1 MSSLNTDFVHLHVH
15 TEYSLLDGACRIKD
29 LAKACKERGMDALAI
44 TDHGVMYGIIE
55 FYEACKN
62 EGIKPIIGCEVYTAT
77 RTRFDKAPGIDND
90 YGHLL
95 LLAKNNT
102 GYHNLIKIVS
112 KAFTEGYYYKPRVDL
127 DLLREYSE
135 GIICA
140 SACLGGDIPQ
150 MILRNDYEGAKEL
163 ALVYNEIFGQG
174 NYYLELQSNGLEEQ
188 LIVNKALIKISD
200 ETGIPLIATND
211 VHFVSRSDARAQD
224 ILVCVQTGKKY
235 NDENR
240 MKFNTDEVYL
250 RTPDEMKELFK
261 VRRDALENTVKIAE
275 MCNVTIE
282 FGRPVL
288 PQFEIPGGLTPAEY
302 LRKLTYEGAHFR
314 YGENLPNEVAERIEY
329 ELSVIISMGYAEYY
343 LIVWD
348 FIKFAK
354 DNGITVGPG
363 RGSGAGSL
371 VAFCLKITNIDS
383 LKYNLAFERFLNPER
398 ISMPDFDVDFS
409 DERRKEVIDYVV
421 KKYGEDRVAQIITFG
436 TMAARGAVRDVGRV
450 LDVPYNDVDSIAK
463 MIPMAPGK
471 QTTIKGAIEVN
482 PELKAK
488 YETNPTVK
496 DLIDSAIQLEGMPR
510 NASTHAAGVVLTKDP
525 VTDYVPVHKTGDSV
539 VTQFPMA
546 ILEKLGLLKV
556 DFLGLRT
563 LTVIQDAVELVYK
576 NHGIKVNFDT
586 MPMDDKNVYKTIS
599 DGKTLGIFQLESP
612 GMTRFIMELQPDN
625 LEDIIAGIALYR
637 PGPMDQIP
645 RYIENKKN
653 PEKVQY
659 SHPILEP
666 ILNVTYGCMVYQ
678 EQVMQIVRDLAGYTM
693 GQSDLVRRAMAKKKH
708 DVMEKERVNFVNG
721 AAKNG
726 VSEEISNKIFDQ
738 MIDFASYAFNKAHA
752 ACYAVVGYETAWLK
766 TYYPVEFM
774 AALLN
779 SFMDRTDKI
788 AQYIT
793 ECQQM
798 DIKILPPDVN
808 MSYSKF
814 TVKDNAIV
822 FGLAAIKNVGGH
834 VVDTITNERDENG
847 AFKSFGDFCERMAAT
862 EVNKRC
868 IESFIRAGVFSS
880 LGVKRSQ
887 LLKTYEF
894 IVDNATAAKKNKAAG
909 QISIFDMFEDETSEV
924 ENDYDN
930 YPDIPEFNKSDLL
943 SMEKEM
949 LGIYLSGHPLEGFAE
964 EFANISTIKS
974 IDLIADTEDG
984 LDGMDKSFAS
994 GVKDGMNVIFAGII
1008 VSVKKK
1014 ITKNNSMMAFATVE
1028 DLFGTVELLVFPKVY
1043 EKYAGLLTN
1052 ENIVIIRG
1060 RLSIRED
1067 DSPKILPDAIYTPE
1081 EYAVQKNDSEQTN
1094 QDFVIN
1100 ITHEQAKKVVSFV
1113 KYFEGKTRV
1122 KIVEKDTGNEIWSGY
1137 MNTSKEVLKELAELI
1152 R

>member
-1 MSSLNTDFVHLHVH
+1 MSSINTDFVHLHVH

-29 LAKACKERGMDALAI
+29 LVKSCKERGMDALAI
-44 TDHGVMYGIIE
+44 TDHGVMYGIVE

-90 YGHLL
+90 YGHLIL
-95 LLAKNNT
+95 IAKNNT

-135 GIICA
+135 GIICS

-150 MILRNDYEGAKEL
+150 LILSGDIEGAAKL
-163 ALVYNEIFGQG
+163 ALKYQEIFGKG
-174 NYYLELQSNGLEEQ
+174 NYYLELQSNGIEEQ
-188 LIVNKALIKISD
+188 ILVNQALIKISN
-200 ETGIPLIATND
+200 ETDIPLIATND
-211 VHFVSRSDARAQD
+211 AHFVNKEDARAQD
-224 ILVCVQTGKKY
+224 ILMCIQTGKRY

-250 RTPDEMKELFK
+250 RSPDEMKSLFPNRK
-261 VRRDALENTVKIAE
+261 DALENTVKIANE
-275 MCNVTIE
+275 CNVEIT

-288 PQFEIPGGLTPAEY
+288 PQFDIPGGLTPAEY
-302 LRKLTYEGAHFR
+302 LRKLTYEGADFR
-314 YGENLPNEVAERIEY
+314 YGENITDEIKERLEY

-371 VAFCLKITNIDS
+371 VAYCLKITNIDS

-421 KKYGEDRVAQIITFG
+421 RKYGEDRVAQIITFG

-450 LDVPYNDVDSIAK
+450 LDVPYGDVDVVAK

-471 QTTIKGAIEVN
+471 QTSIEDAIKMN
-482 PELKAK
+482 PELKNK
-488 YETNPTVK
+488 YESNNVIK
-496 DLIDSAIQLEGMPR
+496 DLLDTAMQLEGMPR

-563 LTVIQDAVELVYK
+563 LTVIQDAINLIK
-576 NHGIKVNFDT
+576 MNHGVDVNFDT
-586 MPMDDKNVYKTIS
+586 MVMNDKKVYKTIS
-599 DGKTLGIFQLESP
+599 DGNTLGVFQLESP
-612 GMTRFIMELQPDN
+612 GMTRFITELQPDN

-645 RYIENKKN
+645 TYIENKRN
-653 PEKVQY
+653 PSKVKY
-659 SHPILEP
+659 LHPLLEP

-678 EQVMQIVRDLAGYTM
+678 EQVMQIVRDVAGYTM

-708 DVMEKERVNFVNG
+708 DVMAKERVNFING
-721 AAKNG
+721 ALKNN
-726 VSEEISNKIFDQ
+726 VSEEIANKIFDQ
-738 MIDFASYAFNKAHA
+738 MTDFASYAFNKAHA

-779 SFMDRTDKI
+779 SFVDRSDKI
-788 AQYIT
+788 AQYIE
-793 ECQQM
+793 ECKQM
-798 DIKILPPDVN
+798 KIEILPPDIN
-808 MSYSKF
+808 MSERRF
-814 TVKDNAIV
+814 TVKNGKIV
-822 FGLAAIKNVGGH
+822 FGFAAIKNVGGN
-834 VVDTITNERDENG
+834 VADVITDLREKDG
-847 AFKSFGDFCERMAAT
+847 LYKSFGDFCQRISST

-868 IESFIRAGVFSS
+868 VESFIKAGVFSS
-880 LGVKRSQ
+880 FGVNRSQ
-887 LLKTYEF
+887 LLLTYEN
-894 IVDNATAAKKNKAAG
+894 ILDDVVLANRNRNPD
-909 QISIFDMFEDETSEV
+909 QISMFDMFEDVSKEMAIS
-924 ENDYDN
+924 YDVF
-930 YPDIPEFNKSDLL
+930 PDIPEFSKSDLL

-949 LGIYLSGHPLEGFAE
+949 LGIYLSGHPLD
-964 EFANISTIKS
+964 NYSDKIQSISNIKS
-974 IDLIADTEDG
+974 VDLTEFEDESHDG
-984 LDGMDKSFAS
+984 NSKNFIS
-994 GVKDGMNVIFAGII
+994 GIKDGMNITIVGVISSI
-1008 VSVKKK
+1008 KKK
-1014 ITKNNSMMAFATVE
+1014 VTKNNSLMAFGVLE
-1028 DLFGTVELLVFPKVY
+1028 DLYGSIELLVFPKIFD
-1043 EKYAGLLTN
+1043 KYSGLLK
-1052 ENIVIIRG
+1052 EESIVVIKG
-1060 RLSIRED
+1060 RLSLRED
-1067 DSPKILPDAIYTPE
+1067 DTPKILPDEIISIEDYIS
-1081 EYAVQKNDSEQTN
+1081 NDKTQTKR
-1094 QDFVIN
+1094 FGIN
-1100 ITHEQAKKVVSFV
+1100 DKDLNRIISFF
-1113 KYFEGKTRV
+1113 KYFSGKTP
-1122 KIVEKDTGNEIWSGY
+1122 VEVYSKDTGSVLWNGFADISDEII
-1137 MNTSKEVLKELAELI
+1137 KELESIIIL
-1152 R
+1152 